1 MVAAALD
8 RRAGTLPA
16 LAAAERA
23 WLPRFGAVQIR
34 PLLPDDVDAYRAFGA
49 KLARD
54 DLRLR
59 FAGLVKLDD
68 PAFCARLLDIDHDR
82 VEVLAA
88 FDAAGA
94 MLGVARLSRTAPAE
108 AEAALIVRSDLKR
121 RGLGRLLLGRLARL
135 AAGRGIDT
143 LSAQVL
149 HENYPML
156 RLAAAAGFHAV
167 ATSGLL
173 VELRGALPRR
183 GCDIDL

>member
-1 MVAAALD
+1 MIAAAHAHG
-8 RRAGTLPA
+8 AGAEPVP
-16 LAAAERA
+16 AAAESA
-23 WLPRFGAVQIR
+23 WLPRLGALMIR
-34 PLLPDDVDAYRAFGA
+34 PLSPSDIGAYRAFGVR
-49 KLARD
+49 LARD

-59 FAGLVKLDD
+59 FAGLVRLDD

-108 AEAALIVRSDLKR
+108 AETALIVRSDLKR
-121 RGLGRLLLGRLARL
+121 RGLGRLLLDRLARY
-135 AAGRGIDT
+135 AADRGIDT

-156 RLAAAAGFHAV
+156 RLAMAAGFHPV
-167 ATSGLL
+167 ATSGFL
-173 VELRGALPRR
+173 VELRGALPQ
-183 GCDIDL
+183 GCDFDL

>member
-1 MVAAALD
+1 MVAAALA
-8 RRAGTLPA
+8 RSAGAPSMPA
-16 LAAAERA
+16 ASERA
-23 WLPRFGAVQIR
+23 WLPRLGGLMIR
-34 PLLPDDVDAYRAFGA
+34 PLAPGDIGAYRAFGA

-121 RGLGRLLLGRLARL
+121 RGLGRLLLDRLARY
-135 AAGRGIDT
+135 AADRGIDT

-156 RLAAAAGFHAV
+156 RLAMTAGFHPV
-167 ATSGLL
+167 ATRGFL
-173 VELRGALPRR
+173 VELRGALPQ
-183 GCDIDL
+183 GCDFRL

>member
-1 MVAAALD
+1 MMAAAHA
-8 RRAGTLPA
+8 RGAGAQPM

-23 WLPRFGAVQIR
+23 WLPRLGALMIR
-34 PLLPDDVDAYRAFGA
+34 PLLPGDIGAYRAFGA
-49 KLARD
+49 RLARD

-94 MLGVARLSRTAPAE
+94 MLGVARLSRTAPVE

-121 RGLGRLLLGRLARL
+121 RGLGRLLLDRLARD
-135 AAGRGIDT
+135 AADRGIDT

-156 RLAAAAGFHAV
+156 RLAVAAGFHPV

-173 VELRGALPRR
+173 VELRGALPQ
-183 GCDIDL
+183 GCDFDL

>member
-1 MVAAALD
+1 MVAAA
-8 RRAGTLPA
+8 RARGAGAPLIH
-16 LAAAERA
+16 AAAERA
-23 WLPRFGAVQIR
+23 WLPRLGELMIR
-34 PLLPDDVDAYRAFGA
+34 PLLPGDIGAYRAFGA

-88 FDAAGA
+88 FDAAGT
-94 MLGVARLSRTAPAE
+94 MLGVARLCRTAPAE

-121 RGLGRLLLGRLARL
+121 RGLGRLLLDQLARY
-135 AAGRGIDT
+135 AVAHGIDT

-156 RLAAAAGFHAV
+156 RLAMAAGFHAA
-167 ATSGLL
+167 ATSGFL
-173 VELRGALPRR
+173 VELRTPLPQ
-183 GCDIDL
+183 GCGFDL